1 MAAPAF
7 WGRKP
12 FAPSFIQVINIFF
25 RQLTAQ
31 PEKPIFGGLDV
42 SEDQEPMQIKISGK
56 HLDIGEG
63 LRHHIDTRLQSFRE
77 RFFEGSVHGS
87 VTLEKRRGFFL
98 SDCSL
103 HLATGLH
110 LQAHGENTDAQ
121 ACVDAALLHL
131 EKQLK
136 KYKQRLKDHHRQP
149 REPRAT
155 QEAMAYVIQ
164 QEDHLV
170 DEPAGLNA
178 PVIAESAATI
188 PQLSVGEAVMQLD
201 ISTTPF
207 VLFHNIKEGRLNLI
221 YRRPDGNIGW
231 LDPTPSDHKM
241 MARA

>member
-1 MAAPAF
+1 
-7 WGRKP
+7 
-12 FAPSFIQVINIFF
+12 
-25 RQLTAQ
+25 
-31 PEKPIFGGLDV
+31 
-42 SEDQEPMQIKISGK
+42 MQIKISGK
-56 HLDIGEG
+56 HIDIGEG
-63 LRHHIDTRLQSFRE
+63 LRQHIDARLQSFRE
-77 RFFEGSVHGS
+77 RFFEGSVHGN

-110 LQAHGENTDAQ
+110 LQAHAENADPQ
-121 ACVDAALLHL
+121 ACVDAALAHL

-149 REPRAT
+149 RAPHAAR
-155 QEAMAYVIQ
+155 EAMAYVIQ
-164 QEDHLV
+164 PEEHHEE
-170 DEPAGLNA
+170 EPAGLNA

-201 ISTTPF
+201 ISTTHF
-207 VLFHNIKEGRLNLI
+207 VLFHNTKEGRLNVV

-231 LDPTPSDHKM
+231 LDPKPFDAKI